1 MSEESTARRWSKAG
15 LIAPC
20 GMNCGLCYAFLRS
33 RNRCPGC
40 RVGDRRK
47 PKTRLAC
54 RIRNCRA
61 RRGRFCT
68 GCARF
73 PCERLRHLDQRYR
86 TKYGMSMLENLRR
99 IETDGLRSFVE
110 QEKTKWVCPGC
121 GATICVHKGFCLV
134 CERRWR

>member
-1 MSEESTARRWSKAG
+1 MVAESTARRPGKAD

-20 GMNCGLCYAFLRS
+20 GMNCGLCYAFRRS

-40 RVGDRRK
+40 RVDDPRQPR
-47 PKTRLAC
+47 TRVGC

-61 RRGRFCT
+61 RRGEFCI
-68 GCARF
+68 GCAPF

-99 IETDGLRSFVE
+99 IETDGLRSFVV
-110 QEKTKWVCPGC
+110 QEKVKWACPGC
-121 GATICVHKGFCLV
+121 GATICVHKAFCLV